1 MKIIENQ
8 TFDKERAFYGSHE
21 LLIKNCSFDGVA
33 DGESAFKESSQ
44 IEAEHCFLIYDI
56 HFGMIMELQFVI
68 RK

>member
-44 IEAEHCFLIYDI
+44 IEAKHCFFNL
-56 HFGMIMELQFVI
+56 
-68 RK
+68 